1 MNKPDNYDYFY
12 NVFKSLNSIMSDFFH
27 KIKTTPLDII
37 NMLSKQNLLS
47 NEEYNFYLNK
57 YNNWCIQKV
66 ENELNDVNNQIEV
79 YEKALDQY
87 KKIKLKLEQTYLQLN
102 TKEGV

>member
-1 MNKPDNYDYFY
+1 
-12 NVFKSLNSIMSDFFH
+12 
-27 KIKTTPLDII
+27 
-37 NMLSKQNLLS
+37 MLSKQNLLS